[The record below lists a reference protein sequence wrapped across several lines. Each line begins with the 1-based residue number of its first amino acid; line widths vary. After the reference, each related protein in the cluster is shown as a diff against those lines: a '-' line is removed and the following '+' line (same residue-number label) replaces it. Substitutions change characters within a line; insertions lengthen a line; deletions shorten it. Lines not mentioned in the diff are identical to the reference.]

1 MLILNIKNNE
11 LTAKEVSNDTLNIKD
26 SNLFARGVNT
36 ILASGEKAGLER
48 WFWSRYKLTTAA
60 IKKMNYVLTPDESHE
75 YESADFEKAA
85 LLNQLDD
92 FMSNQ
97 TITLPCVNVVNE
109 AALIKKK
116 LRKEYEEFDVGM
128 YLLVLMG
135 LLCGIVV
142 SLLLAD
148 LSQTLTF

>member
-1 MLILNIKNNE
+1 MKILFLLMILITYLQ
-11 LTAKEVSNDTLNIKD
+11 AVF
-26 SNLFARGVNT
+26 FAV
-36 ILASGEKAGLER
+36 
-48 WFWSRYKLTTAA
+48 YA
-60 IKKMNYVLTPDESHE
+60 IGYVI
-75 YESADFEKAA
+75 YYF
-85 LLNQLDD
+85 
-92 FMSNQ
+92 
-97 TITLPCVNVVNE
+97 V
-109 AALIKKK
+109 K